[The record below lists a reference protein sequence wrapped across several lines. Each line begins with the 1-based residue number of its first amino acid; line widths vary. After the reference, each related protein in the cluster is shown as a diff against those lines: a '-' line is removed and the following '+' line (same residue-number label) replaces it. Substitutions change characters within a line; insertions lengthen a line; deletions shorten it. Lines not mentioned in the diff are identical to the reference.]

1 MTSILFFL
9 AVAFCFALELN
20 AIFNPVKE
28 FDISLRTREALEA
41 GTNYKDMDKKVQS
54 HYLNQVVYWLTAM
67 LGIFSSQWPIFLL
80 ILILSFA
87 SRTYRNYIIGK
98 WLDSAICGSLL
109 LFAILNKFHL
119 HHDIGGMVITALGL

>member
-9 AVAFCFALELN
+9 AVAFCLAIELN
-20 AIFNPVKE
+20 VIFNPVKE
-28 FDISLRTREALEA
+28 FDISLRTKEALDA

-54 HYLNQVVYWLTAM
+54 RYLNQVVCWLTAM
-67 LGIFSSQWPIFLL
+67 IGIFSSQWPIFLL
-80 ILILSFA
+80 IIILSFV
-87 SRTYRNYIIGK
+87 SRTYRNYIIGE
-98 WLDSAICGSLL
+98 WLDSVICGSLL